1 MTRSS
6 PKRSAPYSAGPC
18 ASRAR
23 PARGVSRWPPCRP
36 PPASR
41 TTPPA
46 ARSPTRRC
54 GGSGKSL
61 AGKFARFETSRSSDV
76 TLPGNM
82 QAMMQQA
89 QKMQEK
95 LQQEIALIKVEATA
109 GGGMV
114 TVQMDGQKNMLAGKI
129 EPEVAGD
136 LEMLQDMIVAASNEA
151 VKKVDEQIKGKM
163 GGMLGGMGLPPGM
176 F

>member
-1 MTRSS
+1 M
-6 PKRSAPYSAGPC
+6 K
-18 ASRAR
+18 
-23 PARGVSRWPPCRP
+23 
-36 PPASR
+36 
-41 TTPPA
+41 
-46 ARSPTRRC
+46 
-54 GGSGKSL
+54 
-61 AGKFARFETSRSSDV
+61 
-76 TLPGNM
+76 LPGNM
-82 QAMMQQA
+82 QQMMQQA

-114 TVQMDGQKNMLAGKI
+114 TVHMDGQKKMISVKI
-129 EPEVAGD
+129 DPEVASD

-151 VKKVDEQIKGKM
+151 VKKVDDEIKGKM